1 MSDDKKTNDH
11 PDLTIKAGAWIG
23 IAGIALTMILAL
35 FGAAGWI
42 VTRIDRV
49 NNRVDALAVDMATRI
64 DRVDS
69 RVDALAVDIATRID
83 RVDSRVDA
91 LAVDIATRI
100 DRVDSRVDALAV
112 DMARMSG
119 QLDLILQQG
128 LDGQAGP
135 VADSTSPNNRIGH

>member
-49 NNRVDALAVDMATRI
+49 N
-64 DRVDS
+64 S

-135 VADSTSPNNRIGH
+135 VADSTSPNNRSGH

>member
-91 LAVDIATRI
+91 LAVD
-100 DRVDSRVDALAV
+100 
-112 DMARMSG
+112 MARMSG

>member
-69 RVDALAVDIATRID
+69 RVDALAVD
-83 RVDSRVDA
+83 
-91 LAVDIATRI
+91 
-100 DRVDSRVDALAV
+100 
-112 DMARMSG
+112 MARMSG

>member
-69 RVDALAVDIATRID
+69 RVDALAVDM
-83 RVDSRVDA
+83 
-91 LAVDIATRI
+91 ATRI